1 MKAIDIDEIDI
12 ARSEL
17 SIDVR
22 DTCAFLTSVA
32 MRSEGS
38 PEFDGVGGGLEER
51 LERLAQVCG
60 QLGLAATPLTA
71 CYKTNGMERLDLADF
86 IRLLARACRE
96 GVIEAAHLDM
106 VEDLHA
112 LERGICLEDEDSA
125 DKRLGLSEFVDALED
140 RMFFGFLFVDPLRA
154 ELLRVDDE
162 AWDGASE
169 VLLDHG
175 RAGMSEE
182 TALWVV
188 RKHMREEV
196 EVSDEELTLAVRACL
211 LDLDPVR
218 APEDYTMLSYIE
230 EALEGVEDGD
240 LRARMKVIVDC
251 PENVHRMQEAFD
263 EARLKEE
270 GRALLRASME
280 IFAREW
286 LDGQGIAWR

>member
-1 MKAIDIDEIDI
+1 MKTVDVEKLDLKKDSLIVDVRETCTFLTYAAMHSESSPEFGGVG
-12 ARSEL
+12 SEL
-17 SIDVR
+17 S
-22 DTCAFLTSVA
+22 
-32 MRSEGS
+32 
-38 PEFDGVGGGLEER
+38 
-51 LERLAQVCG
+51 ERLALLREMCG
-60 QLGLAATPLTA
+60 QLGLTSVPLETREGGFSGE
-71 CYKTNGMERLDLADF
+71 KLLLGDF
-86 IRLLARACRE
+86 LGLLVRACE
-96 GVIEAAHLDM
+96 DGVIEAAHLDM

-112 LERGICLEDEDSA
+112 LERGLRLDEDECDNA
-125 DKRLGLSEFVDALED
+125 ALDLSEFVDALED
-140 RMFFGFLFVDPLRA
+140 RMFSGFLFVDPLRA

-188 RKHMREEV
+188 RKHLREDV
-196 EVSDEELTLAVRACL
+196 EASDEELTLAVRACL

-230 EALEGVEDGD
+230 EALEGIEDGD
-240 LRARMKVIVDC
+240 LRARMKVIVDR
-251 PENVHRMQEAFD
+251 PKNVHRMQEAFN
-263 EARLKEE
+263 EAGIGEE

-286 LDGQGIAWR
+286 LADRGIVWA

>member
-1 MKAIDIDEIDI
+1 MKTVDVEKLDLKKDSLIV
-12 ARSEL
+12 
-17 SIDVR
+17 DVR
-22 DTCAFLTSVA
+22 ETCTFLTYAA
-32 MRSEGS
+32 MHSESS
-38 PEFDGVGGGLEER
+38 PEFGGVGGDLAA
-51 LERLAQVCG
+51 RLALLREMCG
-60 QLGLAATPLTA
+60 QLGLTSVPLETREGGFSGE
-71 CYKTNGMERLDLADF
+71 KLLLGDF
-86 IRLLARACRE
+86 LGLLVRACE
-96 GVIEAAHLDM
+96 DGVIEAAHLDM

-125 DKRLGLSEFVDALED
+125 DKRLDLSEFVDALED

-188 RKHMREEV
+188 RKHLREDV
-196 EVSDEELTLAVRACL
+196 EASDEELTLAVRACL
-211 LDLDPVR
+211 LDLEPVR

-230 EALEGVEDGD
+230 EALEGIEDGD

-251 PENVHRMQEAFD
+251 PKNVHRMQEAFD
-263 EARLKEE
+263 EAGIGEE
-270 GRALLRASME
+270 GRALLRASLE
-280 IFAREW
+280 LFACEW
-286 LDGQGIAWR
+286 LADRGIVWA